1 MFSWDRSLFF
11 YKKISSTKSNI
22 SDSNIPKPKLV
33 TEKEYKQYYNFPFF
47 TEKGYKRIKLPP
59 NLRTRLTNMWKE
71 NRNSELVKI

>member
-47 TEKGYKRIKLPP
+47 YRKRI
-59 NLRTRLTNMWKE
+59 
-71 NRNSELVKI
+71 